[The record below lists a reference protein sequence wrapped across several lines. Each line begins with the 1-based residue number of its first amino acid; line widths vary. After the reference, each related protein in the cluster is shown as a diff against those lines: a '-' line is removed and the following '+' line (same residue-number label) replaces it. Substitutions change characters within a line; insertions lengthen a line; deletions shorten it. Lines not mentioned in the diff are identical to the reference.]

1 MWKDSLPHNNKRS
14 VSFLTKAKNLSPKQ
28 RTSQTLTMPHIDQIL
43 HDKKNLENVPV
54 KSSTFDSKDGVI
66 SDTFDCDGEK
76 RIAIIIHTKSG
87 PKHTLRKL
95 FSPLVSTRSTNS
107 YADIKSGVASS
118 SEKLQNNKRS
128 RDFDDAY
135 EWVSKKQKK
144 TAQEALAKLVKKAMM
159 IDTVEEDSNI
169 YDSCPEIVNKVSHV
183 KTNYEKIL

>member
-1 MWKDSLPHNNKRS
+1 
-14 VSFLTKAKNLSPKQ
+14 
-28 RTSQTLTMPHIDQIL
+28 MPHIDQIL

-183 KTNYEKIL
+183 KMNYEKIL